1 MTGSLSFD
9 IIPEISLL
17 VAREKYPELQFEH
30 YLARLDEFASRAEL
44 HVKNVQ
50 GGRQI
55 VEALNNYLFADEGF
69 RGNTSDYY
77 NPSNSFFNDVL
88 DRRTGIPLTL
98 SILYAEIGRRLGL
111 PLAVVGFPGHAL
123 VRYRDRHETLFI
135 DPFYSGKILA
145 EEDCKLLLSEMYGGQ
160 LLFRPE
166 YLNPA
171 TKREVLIRM
180 LSNLKIIYM
189 SKKEF
194 EMALNIL
201 NKMLLFDPLAADS
214 IKERGMV
221 HYQLEC
227 YSSALRDFETYLMKE
242 PTAADRSF
250 IEECIAELRPKVDQ
264 MRGPKSRQPRE
275 GE

>member
-1 MTGSLSFD
+1 MNPQTLEDLSTLNIEQYSLD
-9 IIPEISLL
+9 RIVLL
-17 VAREKYPELQFEH
+17 VAREKYPELKLEQYFE
-30 YLARLDEFASRAEL
+30 RLDEFAKRAEL

-55 VEALNNYLFADEGF
+55 VEALNSYLFTDEGF
-69 RGNTSDYY
+69 RGNSSDYY

-88 DRRTGIPLTL
+88 DRRMGIPLTL
-98 SILYAEIGRRLGL
+98 SVLYVEIGRRLGI
-111 PLAVVGFPGHAL
+111 PVSVVGFPGHAL
-123 VRYRDRHETLFI
+123 VRYEDGRETFFL
-135 DPFYSGKILA
+135 DPFYGGKILT
-145 EEDCKLLLSEMYGGQ
+145 EEHCKTMLSEMYGDQ
-160 LLFRPE
+160 LPFRSE
-166 YLNPA
+166 YLRPA
-171 TKREVLIRM
+171 THREILTRM

-201 NKMLLFDPLAADS
+201 NKMLLFNPLAADS

-227 YSSALRDFETYLMKE
+227 YSSALKDFESYLVRE
-242 PTAADRSF
+242 PTAPDRSF

-264 MRGPKSRQPRE
+264 MH
-275 GE
+275 

>member
-1 MTGSLSFD
+1 MAPKNLEELSTSEVEQFSLD
-9 IIPEISLL
+9 EISLL
-17 VAREKYPELQFEH
+17 VAREKYPELQFEN

-123 VRYRDRHETLFI
+123 VRYRDRHETFFI
-135 DPFYSGKILA
+135 DPFYSGKILTA
-145 EEDCKLLLSEMYGGQ
+145 EDCKLLLSEMYGEQ

-201 NKMLLFDPLAADS
+201 NKMLLFDPLGADS

-227 YSSALRDFETYLMKE
+227 YSSALKDFETYLVKE

-250 IEECIAELRPKVDQ
+250 IEECIAELRPKV
-264 MRGPKSRQPRE
+264 E
-275 GE
+275 LIN